1 MFNIQ
6 QRYPSDT
13 LKPLSNSQ
21 NSSLTNSSLTDEQ
34 KQRKLYEY
42 EKYMRKLDLIGD
54 KKYDTCHL
62 ELSIKNG
69 DITLN
74 KIYITPDKDGNAII
88 NIPDFVDTVDCDD
101 YPIIKYPMSI
111 DYMFKTI
118 KVQGKLGKIDT
129 KHRLI
134 LRSLKNLAIY
144 LDLSE
149 ADFDGYTTLHK
160 VFRDAYFLQS
170 ITFGYN
176 GKTITNIDSIF
187 SNCRELTKIDFNN
200 LDLSSVESLDSVFN
214 NCTQL
219 SVVDLSVFS
228 KSPIK
233 SMKQTFRYCR
243 SLKKID
249 LSQMNCE
256 SLENL
261 EHAFSESGIEKFQFA
276 GIKFK
281 NPLYLGDTFNGCEH
295 LKKVDLGNIYI
306 KFAHMLFLGC
316 KNLEEIDFNEVHTEL
331 CTNFDR
337 FFDGCESLRA
347 LDTQRL
353 DFRSAS
359 QLQGMFQAQG
369 LYSIELKN
377 RDFRQVDPTIRTM
390 FDPYYYKA
398 PIIRTIYPTDLERID
413 KEFSSYQTYDK
424 QKNDIAFNGLFAYCV
439 KLKSLDLS
447 GCIFPPMKE
456 FLYWFECTFIEQI
469 NLENCD
475 FRYCD
480 FEDTEQ
486 FTERK
491 DLAGFL
497 KILRDDGNDCK
508 DLGCTIK
515 HLYIKGIKA
524 DPQKLERFLDKVKQ
538 YNPGI
543 EIHT

>member
-1 MFNIQ
+1 MCNIQ
-6 QRYPSDT
+6 QGNPSDT
-13 LKPLSNSQ
+13 LKPLSNS
-21 NSSLTNSSLTDEQ
+21 NPKNSSLTDEQ

-42 EKYMRKLDLIGD
+42 EKYIRKLDLIGD

-74 KIYITPDKDGNAII
+74 KIYIIPDKDGNAVI
-88 NIPDFVDTVDCDD
+88 NIPDFIDKVVCSDIYIVETPVDFD
-101 YPIIKYPMSI
+101 YT
-111 DYMFKTI
+111 FNTI
-118 KVQGKLGKIDT
+118 KLSGQLGRIDT
-129 KHRLI
+129 QYGLI
-134 LRSLKNLAIY
+134 IGSFKNHMRNF
-144 LDLSE
+144 DLQE
-149 ADFDGYTTLHK
+149 VNFDGYDKLYRW
-160 VFRDAYFLQS
+160 FNGDERLES
-170 ITFGYN
+170 ITFGY
-176 GKTITNIDSIF
+176 GGETIINMRDVF
-187 SNCRELTKIDFNN
+187 LNCRK
-200 LDLSSVESLDSVFN
+200 
-214 NCTQL
+214 
-219 SVVDLSVFS
+219 
-228 KSPIK
+228 
-233 SMKQTFRYCR
+233 
-243 SLKKID
+243 LKKINFNQLDFQNVENIDGLFYNCIELEQID
-249 LSQMNCE
+249 LRKFKNQPIKQMRRTFQHCKKLKEIDITQMNCE
-256 SLENL
+256 NLQYLEKCFASSGL
-261 EHAFSESGIEKFQFA
+261 EQFQFRGCKA
-276 GIKFK
+276 KDL
-281 NPLYLGDTFNGCEH
+281 LYLGETFKYCEN
-295 LKKVDLGNIYI
+295 LRTIDFGDIYV
-306 KFAHMLFLGC
+306 
-316 KNLEEIDFNEVHTEL
+316 KNLYETLAECQKLEEIDFNEVHTEL

-337 FFDGCESLRA
+337 FFDGCESLRT

-413 KEFSSYQTYDK
+413 KEFSSCQTYDK

-439 KLKSLDLS
+439 KLKRLDLS

-456 FLYWFECTFIEQI
+456 FLYWFENTFIEQI

-524 DPQKLERFLDKVKQ
+524 DPKKLDKFLASVKY